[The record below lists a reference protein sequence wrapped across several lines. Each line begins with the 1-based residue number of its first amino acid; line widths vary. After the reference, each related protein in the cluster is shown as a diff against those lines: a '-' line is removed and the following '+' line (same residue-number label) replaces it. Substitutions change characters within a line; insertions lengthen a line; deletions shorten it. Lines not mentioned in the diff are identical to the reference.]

1 MFLADRKLF
10 AEGFLF
16 GIATL
21 CFIATGNCSRKV
33 SCSTWHHCVSYQQET
48 ICERF
53 PIRLDAIVFLTGRK
67 LFAKGFLCGMAPL
80 CFLPAGNFFAGRF
93 LDSARNDMGDMA
105 TLCFLSTG
113 NYSRKVS
120 YLTWHY
126 FVSCRQETIRER
138 FPIRLG
144 TTVFLADRKLFTGRF
159 LDSASDPRNDR
170 GAWQQWNFLRRSAV
184 SRQRIADKADH
195 KKAGPHGSAFCYSL
209 FFRCL
214 IPLSAMSW
222 RYCTPC
228 QWILETPL

>member
-1 MFLADRKLF
+1 MFLADRKLY

-33 SCSTWHHCVSYQQET
+33 SCSTWHYCVSCRQET
-48 ICERF
+48 ICEGF
-53 PIRLDAIVFLTGRK
+53 PVRHGNIVFQCDRK
-67 LFAKGFLCGMAPL
+67 LFADSFL
-80 CFLPAGNFFAGRF
+80 
-93 LDSARNDMGDMA
+93 LDM
-105 TLCFLSTG
+105 TLLCFLSAG
-113 NYSRKVS
+113 NYLRMVS